1 MKTENIRHITLI
13 VLLSIGVLSAQE
25 GKVKKAD
32 EQFDSYAFID
42 ARKIYLNVVEDGYE
56 SAQVFEKLGDTYYF
70 NSEYSEA
77 AKWYK
82 KLVENYPNEVEPEYY
97 YRTAQSLKSIGEYS
111 ESERMMGK
119 YTSMSGDSKVA
130 ANLQNNT
137 VSLEDLTDA
146 KSTKY
151 RAINITE
158 GLSSS
163 DFGPTFHGNK
173 IVFASSSK
181 NTEGGKTHDWN
192 GLPYLDLYEAEIG
205 KNGTLENPIAL
216 GGDINTPYHE
226 SSAAFTKDGN
236 TMYFTR
242 NNYINGKKKRDKKR
256 LVSLKIY
263 KASKKDDGTW
273 GDVEELPFNNN
284 SYSVAHPAL
293 NNAEN
298 RLYFSSDMEGSLG
311 RSDLWYVDIMAN
323 GQYGQPINLGPKI
336 NTEERESFPFV
347 SGNDN
352 LYFSSDGHMGLG
364 GLDVFVV
371 SLSGN
376 GQFKTVTNLKAPINS
391 SQDDFGFIID
401 ESSKTGYF
409 SSNREGIEGSVSD
422 DIYAFNENCGAIIKG
437 IITDEKTGRPLE
449 GSLVT
454 LLDEDNKIVSQKTV
468 QKDGIYSF
476 EGIADCGTQYAV
488 RASNNEMDY
497 QPKEK
502 TLTTPMGMMSTQ
514 VDLALTPPDCPVNDL
529 GCRLDLQ
536 PIYFDFDKHNIRP
549 DAEVELAKILQ
560 AMKEYPQLVIHI
572 ESHTDSRGDDN
583 YNRELS
589 DRRAK
594 STLEWLVKKE
604 VDRNRL
610 SAKGYGESQLVNKC
624 SNGVN
629 CSEEDHQLNRRS
641 MFIIKN

>member
-1 MKTENIRHITLI
+1 MKTGNIRYITLI
-13 VLLSIGVLSAQE
+13 ALLSISILSAQE

-32 EQFDSYAFID
+32 EQFDSYAYID

-56 SAQVFEKLGDTYYF
+56 SAQVFKKLGDTYYF
-70 NSEYSEA
+70 NSEYTEA

-82 KLVENYPNEVEPEYY
+82 KLVQNYPDEVEPEYY
-97 YRTAQSLKSIGEYS
+97 YRTAQSLKTIGEYS
-111 ESERMMGK
+111 ESEKMMEK
-119 YTSMSGDSKVA
+119 YTALSGNSKVA
-130 ANLQNNT
+130 ANLQNT
-137 VSLEDLTDA
+137 MVSLEDLTDIKA
-146 KSTKY
+146 GKY

-192 GLPYLDLYEAEIG
+192 GLPYLDLFEAEIG
-205 KNGTLENPIAL
+205 ENGTLENPVAL
-216 GGDINTPYHE
+216 HGDINSPYHE
-226 SSAAFTKDGN
+226 SSATFTKDGK

-242 NNYINGKKKRDKKR
+242 NNYIDGKKKRDKKR

-263 KASKKDDGTW
+263 KAVKKDDNTW
-273 GDVEELPFNNN
+273 GDVEELPFNSN

-293 NNAEN
+293 NNDET

-323 GQYGQPINLGPKI
+323 GQYGQPVNLGPKI

-371 SLSGN
+371 SLNGN

-409 SSNREGIEGSVSD
+409 SSNREGIEGSISD
-422 DIYAFNENCGAIIKG
+422 DIYAFNENCGVIIKG
-437 IITDEKTGRPLE
+437 IVTDEKTGRPLE

-454 LLDEDNKIVSQKTV
+454 LLDENNEVVSQKTV
-468 QKDGIYSF
+468 QSNGAYSF

-502 TLTTPMGMMSTQ
+502 TLTTPVGMMATQ

-572 ESHTDSRGDDN
+572 ESHTDSRGDDS
-583 YNRELS
+583 YNMQLS

-594 STLEWLVKKE
+594 STLEWLVKKG

-610 SAKGYGESQLVNKC
+610 TAKGYGESQLMNKC

-629 CSEEDHQLNRRS
+629 CSEQDHQLNRRS
-641 MFIIKN
+641 MFLIKN